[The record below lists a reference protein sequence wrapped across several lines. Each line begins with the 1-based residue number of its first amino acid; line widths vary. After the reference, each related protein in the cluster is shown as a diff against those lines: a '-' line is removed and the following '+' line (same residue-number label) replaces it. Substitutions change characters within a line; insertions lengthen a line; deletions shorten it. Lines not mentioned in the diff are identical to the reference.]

1 MKRKT
6 LVTIILAILIGV
18 LVIVGMLYYKNL
30 AVKKDQASSLVKE
43 KLESTKGATADEG
56 KEFTD
61 IVLYFGGDEV
71 KSEVIKEER
80 LIGYDELL
88 GEIII
93 QELIKGPATVSQC
106 KPVLPKE
113 TRLIS
118 FSIKDGIAYVNLSSD
133 AVFEMTGSQEEILL
147 KAIASSLSQL
157 ESVDKIMITI
167 DNQGVDTLGGNFN
180 ISKPFNSSD
189 IQALKINKQK

>member
-6 LVTIILAILIGV
+6 LISIILAILVGL
-18 LVIVGMLYYKNL
+18 LVIAGVLYYKNL

-43 KLESTKGATADEG
+43 KLENTKRATADEG
-56 KEFTD
+56 KEYTD
-61 IVLYFGGDEV
+61 IVLYFGGDDS

-88 GEIII
+88 GEIIM

-106 KPVLPKE
+106 KPILPKE

-118 FSIKDGIAYVNLSSD
+118 FSIKDGIAYINLSSD
-133 AVFEMTGSQEEILL
+133 AVFEMTSSQEEILL
-147 KAIASSLSQL
+147 KALTASLSQL

-167 DNQGVDTLGGNFN
+167 DNQGVETLGGNYN
-180 ISKPFNSSD
+180 ISKPFSSSD
-189 IQALKINKQK
+189 IPGLNMNKQ

>member
-6 LVTIILAILIGV
+6 LISIILAILIGL
-18 LVIVGMLYYKNL
+18 LVIAGVLYYKNL
-30 AVKKDQASSLVKE
+30 TVKKDQASSLVKE
-43 KLESTKGATADEG
+43 KLENTKRATADKG
-56 KEFTD
+56 KEYTD
-61 IVLYFGGDEV
+61 IVLYFGGDDS

-106 KPVLPKE
+106 KPILPKE

-118 FSIKDGIAYVNLSSD
+118 FSIKDGIAYINLSSD
-133 AVFEMTGSQEEILL
+133 AVFEMTSSQEEILL
-147 KAIASSLSQL
+147 KALTASLSQL
-157 ESVDKIMITI
+157 ESVDKVMITV
-167 DNQGVDTLGGNFN
+167 DNQGVETLGGNYN
-180 ISKPFNSSD
+180 ISKPFSSSD
-189 IQALKINKQK
+189 IPVLKMNKQ